1 MCQTEENEGLETFAG
16 HIAKCSQCA
25 SAFESDKMP
34 DTDPESYCPEGRRT
48 WDLA

>member
-1 MCQTEENEGLETFAG
+1 
-16 HIAKCSQCA
+16 
-25 SAFESDKMP
+25 MP